1 MLDLIAA
8 IVSGISFIVLNVSG
22 QSFPPPLGA
31 EEERDLF
38 RRLRAGMIERYND
51 IAQPA
56 GALLWIV

>member
-31 EEERDLF
+31 EEERELF
-38 RRLRAGMIERYND
+38 RRLRAGGD
-51 IAQPA
+51 
-56 GALLWIV
+56 GL